1 MADRRFH
8 PWAGKLAL
16 GRIAEI
22 AGAALPAGADPAR
35 LFDGVASLAD
45 AGPAHVSFLDNRRY
59 LADLAASNAG
69 AVLIHPAL
77 AARAPRACLALS
89 VRGAY
94 AAYARVAAAF
104 HPSPGVEPGIHPRAF
119 VDPSAE
125 LGAGVSIGPNAV
137 VMARAKIGAGCRIG
151 PNATIGEAVELGE
164 GTRVGAN
171 ASVSHAVIGR
181 EVAIYPGARIG
192 QDGFGFAI
200 EPGGFTKVPQLGI
213 VRIGDR
219 CEIGANTCID
229 RGSASDTVVGAGTW
243 IDNLVQIGHNVKI
256 GKGCVIVAQVGIS
269 GSTELGDQ
277 AMAGGQAGLA
287 GHLKIGAGAR
297 IAAQAGV
304 HRDVEEGGAVGGSPA
319 VPIKEWQRQS
329 AKLRQLV
336 RRGTDDRDRE
346 VRSEDESQP

>member
-8 PWAGKLAL
+8 PWAGRLAL
-16 GRIAEI
+16 ARVAEI
-22 AGAALPAGADPAR
+22 AGAALPDGADPAR
-35 LFDGVASLAD
+35 AFDGVASLAD

-59 LADLAASNAG
+59 LADLARSNAG
-69 AVLIHPAL
+69 VVLIHPAL
-77 AARAPRACLALS
+77 AARAPKTCLALA
-89 VRGAY
+89 VRGPY

-104 HPSPGVEPGIHPRAF
+104 HPKPGFEPGTHPTAF
-119 VDPSAE
+119 VDPTAE
-125 LGAGVSIGPNAV
+125 IGAGTSIGPNAV
-137 VMARAKIGAGCRIG
+137 VLAHAKIGAGCRIG

-164 GTRVGAN
+164 GTSVGAN
-171 ASVSHAVIGR
+171 ASISHAVVGR
-181 EVAIYPGARIG
+181 EVSIYPGARIG
-192 QDGFGFAI
+192 QDGFGFAM
-200 EPGGFTKVPQLGI
+200 EPGGFVKVPQLGI

-219 CEIGANTCID
+219 CEIGANSCID
-229 RGSASDTVVGAGTW
+229 RGSASDTAIGAGTW

-256 GKGCVIVAQVGIS
+256 GKGSVIVAQVGIS

-277 AMAGGQAGLA
+277 VMAGGQAGLA

-336 RRGTDDRDRE
+336 RRGTDDRN
-346 VRSEDESQP
+346 EDESQP

>member
-8 PWAGKLAL
+8 PWAGRLAL
-16 GRIAEI
+16 GRVAEI
-22 AGAALPAGADPAR
+22 AGATLPEGADPAR
-35 LFDGVASLAD
+35 DFEGVAALSD
-45 AGPAHVSFLDNRRY
+45 AGPGHVSFLDNRRY
-59 LADLAASNAG
+59 LADLASSNAG

-77 AARAPRACLALS
+77 AARAPETCLALA
-89 VRGAY
+89 VRGPY
-94 AAYARVAAAF
+94 AAYARVASAF
-104 HPSPGVEPGIHPRAF
+104 HPKQVAAPGIHPSAF
-119 VDPSAE
+119 VDRAAE
-125 LGAGVSIGPNAV
+125 IGPGVSIGPHAV
-137 VMARAKIGAGCRIG
+137 VMARAKLGAGVSIG

-171 ASVSHAVIGR
+171 ASVSHAVVGR
-181 EVAIYPGARIG
+181 DVSIYPGARIG

-200 EPGGFTKVPQLGI
+200 EPGGFVKVPQLGI

-229 RGSASDTVVGAGTW
+229 RGSATDTVVGAGTW

-346 VRSEDESQP
+346 GRSEDESQT

>member
-8 PWAGKLAL
+8 PWAGRLAL
-16 GRIAEI
+16 GRVAEI

-35 LFDGVASLAD
+35 EFDGVASLAD
-45 AGPAHVSFLDNRRY
+45 AGPGHVSFLDNRRY

-77 AARAPRACLALS
+77 AGRAPKTCLALA
-89 VRGAY
+89 VRGPY

-104 HPSPGVEPGIHPRAF
+104 HPKPQAVPGIHPTAF
-119 VDPSAE
+119 VDPAAE
-125 LGAGVSIGPNAV
+125 LGANVSVGPHAV
-137 VMARAKIGAGCRIG
+137 VMARAKLGAGVSIG

-171 ASVSHAVIGR
+171 ASVSHAIVGR
-181 EVAIYPGARIG
+181 DVSIYPGARIG

-200 EPGGFTKVPQLGI
+200 EPGGFVKVPQLGI
-213 VRIGDR
+213 VRIGDG
-219 CEIGANTCID
+219 CEIGANTCVD

-336 RRGTDDRDRE
+336 RRGTDGRDQE
-346 VRSEDESQP
+346 GRSEDESQT

>member
-8 PWAGKLAL
+8 PWAGRLAL
-16 GRIAEI
+16 GRVAEI
-22 AGAALPAGADPAR
+22 AGASLPAGADPAR
-35 LFDGVASLAD
+35 EFDGVASLAD
-45 AGPAHVSFLDNRRY
+45 AGPGHVSFLDNRRY
-59 LADLAASNAG
+59 LGELAASNAG

-77 AARAPRACLALS
+77 AARAPGTCLALTS
-89 VRGAY
+89 RAPY

-104 HPSPGVEPGIHPRAF
+104 HPKPAVAPGIHATAV
-119 VDPSAE
+119 VDPTAA
-125 LGAGVSIGPNAV
+125 LGPGVSVGPHAV
-137 VMARAKIGAGCRIG
+137 VGARAKIGAGCRIG
-151 PNATIGEAVELGE
+151 PNATIGEAVELGD
-164 GTRVGAN
+164 GTSVGAN
-171 ASVSHAVIGR
+171 ASISHAVIGR

-200 EPGGFTKVPQLGI
+200 EPGGFVKVPQLGI

-229 RGSASDTVVGAGTW
+229 RGSASDTAIGAGTW

-256 GKGCVIVAQVGIS
+256 GEACVIVAQVGIS

-336 RRGTDDRDRE
+336 RKGKDDG
-346 VRSEDESQP
+346 SET